1 MYWRWSGD
9 CARVLACLPAPLFR
23 QNDIYGVC
31 DHLGLPYSEA
41 QRIWRQ
47 LRVEG
52 RIVRTQIPIATTLN
66 RRYWE
71 RSHVFISWTLANRC
85 SLPYLTKCQK

>member
-9 CARVLACLPAPLFR
+9 TARVLACLPAPLFR
-23 QNDIYGVC
+23 QNDIYTVC
-31 DHLGLPYSEA
+31 DKLTLPYSDA

-52 RIVRTQIPIATTLN
+52 RIVRTTIPISTTLN

-71 RSHVFISWTLANRC
+71 RSGVFVAWTAKNRAI
-85 SLPYLTKCQK
+85 LPHLTKCQK